1 MTDLHKL
8 LGINKNLVIAV
19 SIPASEYSSFCSI
32 LERKGYKAPNGVHI
46 IIPYNY
52 LFIRHNHHLITKSD
66 YMPSNYGHVEYSHAI
81 PHTTILQCLMPNT
94 LKRIH

>member
-19 SIPASEYSSFCSI
+19 SIPASEYFNFCSA
-32 LERKGYKAPNGVHI
+32 LKHKGYKPPNDSYIV
-46 IIPYNY
+46 PYNY
-52 LFIRHNHHLITKSD
+52 LFIRYNNHLITKADRIPNNDRYSK
-66 YMPSNYGHVEYSHAI
+66 YSHAI
-81 PHTTILQCLMPNT
+81 PHTTILQYLMPNT

>member
-8 LGINKNLVIAV
+8 LGINKNLIIAV
-19 SIPASEYSSFCSI
+19 SIPASEYYSFCSI
-32 LERKGYKAPNGVHI
+32 LEHKGYKPPNDSY

-52 LFIRHNHHLITKSD
+52 LFIRHNDHLITKSD
-66 YMPSNYGHVEYSHAI
+66 FIIGNSKYSPAI

>member
-19 SIPASEYSSFCSI
+19 SIPASEYFNFCSA
-32 LERKGYKAPNGVHI
+32 LKHKGYKPPNDSYI
-46 IIPYNY
+46 ISYDY
-52 LFIRHNHHLITKSD
+52 LFIRHNQHLITKAD
-66 YMPSNYGHVEYSHAI
+66 RIPNNYRYTKYSHAI
-81 PHTTILQCLMPNT
+81 PHTTILQCLTPNI

>member
-19 SIPASEYSSFCSI
+19 SIPASEYYSFCSV
-32 LERKGYKAPNGVHI
+32 LKHKGYKTPDNSHG
-46 IIPYNY
+46 IPYNY
-52 LFIRHNHHLITKSD
+52 LFIRYHHRIITKAD
-66 YMPSNYGHVEYSHAI
+66 YIPSNDRYTKYSPAI
-81 PHTTILQCLMPNT
+81 PHTTILQYLMPNT

>member
-8 LGINKNLVIAV
+8 LSINKNLVIAV
-19 SIPASEYSSFCSI
+19 SIPASEYFSFCSI
-32 LERKGYKAPNGVHI
+32 LEHKGYKTPRDSH

-52 LFIRHNHHLITKSD
+52 LFIRHNQPLITKAD
-66 YMPSNYGHVEYSHAI
+66 YIPSNDRYTKYSPAI
-81 PHTTILQCLMPNT
+81 PHTTILRCLMPNT

>member
-8 LGINKNLVIAV
+8 LNINKNLVIAV
-19 SIPASEYSSFCSI
+19 SIPDSEYYSFCST
-32 LERKGYKAPNGVHI
+32 LEHKGYKTPSDSY

-52 LFIRHNHHLITKSD
+52 LFIRHNHHLITKAD
-66 YMPSNYGHVEYSHAI
+66 YIPSNDGYTKYSPAI

>member
-8 LGINKNLVIAV
+8 LGINKNLVIVV
-19 SIPASEYSSFCSI
+19 SIPASEYFNFCGI
-32 LERKGYKAPNGVHI
+32 LEYKGYKTPNDSH

-52 LFIRHNHHLITKSD
+52 LFIRHNNRIITKAD
-66 YMPSNYGHVEYSHAI
+66 RIPNNDRYNKYSPDI
-81 PHTTILQCLMPNT
+81 PHTIILQCLMPNT

>member
-8 LGINKNLVIAV
+8 LNINKNLVIAV
-19 SIPASEYSSFCSI
+19 NIPASEYSSFCST
-32 LERKGYKAPNGVHI
+32 LERKGYKTPSDSH

-52 LFIRHNHHLITKSD
+52 LFIRRNDCLITKSD
-66 YMPSNYGHVEYSHAI
+66 FIIGNSLYVKYSHAI
-81 PHTTILQCLMPNT
+81 PHTTILQCLIPNT

>member
-8 LGINKNLVIAV
+8 LGINRNFIIAV
-19 SIPASEYSSFCSI
+19 SIPASEYFSFCST
-32 LERKGYKAPNGVHI
+32 LSHKGYKPPHDSH

-52 LFIRHNHHLITKSD
+52 LFIRYNNHFITKAD
-66 YMPSNYGHVEYSHAI
+66 YMQNNDRYTKYSHAI
-81 PHTTILQCLMPNT
+81 PHTTILQYLTPNT

>member
-8 LGINKNLVIAV
+8 LNINKNLVIAV
-19 SIPASEYSSFCSI
+19 SIPASEYFSFCSI
-32 LERKGYKAPNGVHI
+32 LEHKGYKTPSNLFMVS
-46 IIPYNY
+46 YNY
-52 LFIRHNHHLITKSD
+52 LFIRRNHHMITKCD
-66 YMPSNYGHVEYSHAI
+66 YIPSSNCHVKYSHAI

>member
-19 SIPASEYSSFCSI
+19 SIPSSEYYSFCNA
-32 LERKGYKAPNGVHI
+32 LGHKGYKTPNGYYI
-46 IIPYNY
+46 TPYDY
-52 LFIRHNHHLITKSD
+52 LFIRHNNRLITKAD
-66 YMPSNYGHVEYSHAI
+66 HIPNNDRYNKYSHAI

>member
-19 SIPASEYSSFCSI
+19 SIPASEYFNFCST
-32 LERKGYKAPNGVHI
+32 LEHKGYKTPNDPYIV
-46 IIPYNY
+46 PYNY
-52 LFIRHNHHLITKSD
+52 LFIRHNNHFITKAD
-66 YMPSNYGHVEYSHAI
+66 YIPSNDRYTKYSPAI
-81 PHTTILQCLMPNT
+81 PHTIILQCLTPNA